1 MHDKLFSTK
10 QYIAGLRS
18 AFELLANADIAAG
31 QSRYMKDL
39 FPFFGLKTPECNA
52 VVKGYIKEHG
62 LPPFDKLEDVLK
74 TCYTQPERE
83 FHYTAIT
90 LASYYMKKHAKD
102 MIPLMEFL
110 ITHNTWWDTVDGTS
124 SACVRPLFKQHPEL
138 LDKLTWKWVKSD
150 SMWLQRSA
158 IIAQLGY
165 RRNTNEAVLYRNIKA
180 LNGGKEFFINKA
192 IGWALREYSKT
203 HPQQVVDFIAANKL
217 HPLSVREGSKYL

>member
-1 MHDKLFSTK
+1 MANNPFSTK
-10 QYIAGLRS
+10 QYIASLRA
-18 AFELLANADIAAG
+18 AFELLANEEIAMQQAK
-31 QSRYMKDL
+31 YMKDL
-39 FPFFGLKTPECNA
+39 FPFFGLKTPERSA

-62 LPPFDKLEDVLK
+62 LPPFDKLEEVLK
-74 TCYTQPERE
+74 ACYKQPERE

-90 LASYYMKKHAKD
+90 LASYYMKKNAKD

-165 RRNTNEAVLYRNIKA
+165 RKDTNEAVLFRNIKA

-203 HPQQVVDFIAANKL
+203 HRQQVVDFIAENKL